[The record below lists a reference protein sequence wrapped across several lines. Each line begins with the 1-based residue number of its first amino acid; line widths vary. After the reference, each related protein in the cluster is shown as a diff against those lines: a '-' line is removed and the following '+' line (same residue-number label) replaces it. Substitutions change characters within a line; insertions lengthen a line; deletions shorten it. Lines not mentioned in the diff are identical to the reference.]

1 MYYMI
6 NKQSI
11 NITADLND
19 YHSLFPKQYIPYIC
33 MYIYVR
39 MYLLYL
45 VKLSAPEARSINGT

>member
-1 MYYMI
+1 MI